1 MIEFISFDLSFSVKC
16 KYDDNVDK
24 IDKILECY
32 NSVSHYSTN
41 ECMTLI
47 FDLDGHLPEFIKIKN
62 MLDEMGLS

>member
-1 MIEFISFDLSFSVKC
+1 MIEFISFDLSFSIKC
-16 KYDDNVDK
+16 KYNDNVDK
-24 IDKILECY
+24 IDKILEHC

-62 MLDEMGLS
+62 ILDNMELS